1 MKENK
6 YLNQIY
12 KKNPETN
19 NYVIELK
26 VDNLSYIFNDW
37 DSAIFKRRDI
47 DPELIEFLE
56 DCSSDIP
63 LRYGIELHFDVL
75 KGLKDLK
82 KEKQIISGIKNH
94 LNYLLYV
101 QKSTIKRLYK
111 RIISCVAL
119 GILLTAFSFSLD
131 TIMPENII
139 GDVVEEGVN
148 IGGWVFLWEAV
159 YMLFFEV
166 GGVRNRIKEY
176 ARLVKAPIYFSFLRD
191 I

>member
-37 DSAIFKRRDI
+37 DSAIFRRRDI

-63 LRYGIELHFDVL
+63 LRHGIELHFDVL
-75 KGLKDLK
+75 KGVKDLK
-82 KEKQIISGIKNH
+82 KEKQIVTGIKNH

-101 QKSTIKRLYK
+101 QKSTINRLYK
-111 RIISCVAL
+111 RIISSIAL
-119 GILLTAFSFSLD
+119 GVLLTAFSSLLG
-131 TIMPENII
+131 TIMPESII
-139 GDVVEEGVN
+139 SAVVEEGVN

-159 YMLFFEV
+159 YMIFFEI
-166 GGVRNRIKEY
+166 GGVRNRTKEY
-176 ARLVKAPIYFSFLRD
+176 ERLVKAPIYFFFLKD
-191 I
+191 M